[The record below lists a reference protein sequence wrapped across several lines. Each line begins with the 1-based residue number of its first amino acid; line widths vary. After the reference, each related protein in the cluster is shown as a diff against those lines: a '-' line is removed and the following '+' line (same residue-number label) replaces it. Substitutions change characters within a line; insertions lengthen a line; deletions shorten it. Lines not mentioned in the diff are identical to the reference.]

1 MRIAT
6 DTRHTLE
13 SEIEELCLEPSF
25 LEKGDEEGSQTA
37 VNVERDLALDS
48 ELGEGGDI
56 VDDAMGEV
64 GR

>member
-6 DTRHTLE
+6 DTRHALE
-13 SEIEELCLEPSF
+13 SEVEELCLEASF

-37 VNVERDLALDS
+37 VDVERDLALDS
-48 ELGEGGDI
+48 ELGEEGDI
-56 VDDAMGEV
+56 VDNAVGEV